1 MAEHKVVN
9 TTQLESDLT
18 SIANA
23 IREKSGASGSL
34 VFPDGFADAIAEI
47 VGELPGNITALA
59 SGSFTPS
66 DYPTTYT
73 IEHGLGV
80 APNFYMIRNTDQMG
94 YSANANKILAVYAT
108 DFSNQSVSVMLYANS
123 TTSVFTPRTSIGSII
138 GNATSITTPFF
149 NSIFTFQSGHTYHW
163 VCGVIETE

>member
-1 MAEHKVVN
+1 MANEYSVN
-9 TTQLESDLT
+9 QADLT

-47 VGELPGNITALA
+47 VGELPGNLTALA

-80 APNFYMIRNTDQMG
+80 APNFYMIRDTDKLL
-94 YSANANKILAVYAT
+94 YSSHANRILTICAA
-108 DFSNQSVSVMLYANS
+108 DFSSQSVLVLLYTNS
-123 TTSVFTPRTSIGSII
+123 TTSTFTPRTSLGGII
-138 GNATSITTPFF
+138 SNATSITTP
-149 NSIFTFQSGHTYHW
+149 SINASYVFQNGHTYHW

>member
-80 APNFYMIRNTDQMG
+80 APNFYMIRDTDKLL
-94 YSANANKILAVYAT
+94 YSSHANRILTICAA
-108 DFSNQSVSVMLYANS
+108 DFSSQPVLVLLYTNS
-123 TTSVFTPRTSIGSII
+123 TTSTFTPRTSLGSTI
-138 GNATSITTPFF
+138 GNATSITTPKI
-149 NSIFTFQSGHTYHW
+149 NDSYVFQSGHTYHW

>member
-1 MAEHKVVN
+1 MANEYSVN
-9 TTQLESDLT
+9 QADLT

-80 APNFYMIRNTDQMG
+80 APNFYMIRDTDKLL
-94 YSANANKILAVYAT
+94 YSSHANRILTICAA
-108 DFSNQSVSVMLYANS
+108 DFSSQPVLVLLYTNS
-123 TTSVFTPRTSIGSII
+123 TTSTFTPRTSIGGTI
-138 GNATSITTPFF
+138 GNATSITTPVI
-149 NSIFTFQSGHTYHW
+149 SSSYAFQSGHTYHW